1 MIILFSLVSYMRV
14 SANETVSMASLPVSS
29 SEMDK
34 FGYDFTGFSIDRET
48 LLVMIR
54 SSISNLS
61 AERESADSDRANELS
76 RRIDGLTS
84 AYDFVANMEEEK
96 LYLSD
101 ENGEVIGGDNS
112 LYSILGLML
121 GGVESLDVDADYDMT
136 PREIIVNGRGSRS
149 VFFKNDAYY
158 ADYEGTEEITN
169 VNEGL
174 DEIIT
179 GDTESGH
186 LKGFYLGEEA
196 LPICDADGNLMIDD
210 SILALFENTLTF
222 DIYGRYYRHMQV
234 MRSDRYDLVSDED
247 RGNEEVSVDYYSDD
261 NRIYLDSDFTEEAGS
276 ISIPFIDTDGDA
288 RSWSLYDEVIDADG
302 NSSFTAIWTFE
313 PVVGSRVA
321 SIEIVE
327 REEEIVEEI
336 EPEAETESANDE
348 TEGGPEEETDGENTD
363 GDVDNSSVGNGTGE
377 KPAVQGAR
385 RIQKYPEVI
394 VYTENYIAGYVA
406 KNMSGE
412 AVFTVGPDGSIN
424 MDQTSIEVETVD
436 VQEIKAEEIAKWEA
450 ENKIVEEEDEAAVL
464 AISEEDVEDAATESS
479 SLDEETEDD
488 ETVSDEEVNPDA
500 ASFDGEGGNA
510 EPEEV
515 APVAEPEVEPEAEPE
530 VEPEAEPE
538 LEPEPEP
545 EQEPEPEEGDSKE
558 PSEDAMAPDK
568 FEMEEP
574 EIEED

>member
-1 MIILFSLVSYMRV
+1 MKKRFLRITSLFVIILFSLVSYMRV

-76 RRIDGLTS
+76 RRIDGLTN

-174 DEIIT
+174 DEVIT

-348 TEGGPEEETDGENTD
+348 TEGEPEE
-363 GDVDNSSVGNGTGE
+363 GTGE

-436 VQEIKAEEIAKWEA
+436 VHEIIAEEIAKWEA

-479 SLDEETEDD
+479 SLDEEAEDD
-488 ETVSDEEVNPDA
+488 ETASDEEVNPDA

-530 VEPEAEPE
+530 

-545 EQEPEPEEGDSKE
+545 EQEPEPEEGDSEE

>member
-1 MIILFSLVSYMRV
+1 MKKRFLRITSLFVIILFSLVSYMRV

-121 GGVESLDVDADYDMT
+121 GGVERLDVDADYDMT

-174 DEIIT
+174 DEVIT

-186 LKGFYLGEEA
+186 LKGFYLGEED

-276 ISIPFIDTDGDA
+276 ISIPFIDTDGDV

-321 SIEIVE
+321 SIEILE

-348 TEGGPEEETDGENTD
+348 TEGEPEE
-363 GDVDNSSVGNGTGE
+363 GTGE

-436 VQEIKAEEIAKWEA
+436 VHEIIAEEIAKWEA
-450 ENKIVEEEDEAAVL
+450 ENKIVEEDEAAVL

-479 SLDEETEDD
+479 SLDEEAEDD
-488 ETVSDEEVNPDA
+488 ETASDEEVNPDA

-530 VEPEAEPE
+530 P
-538 LEPEPEP
+538 EPEPEP
-545 EQEPEPEEGDSKE
+545 EQEPEPEEGDSEE

>member
-1 MIILFSLVSYMRV
+1 MKKRFLRITSLFVIILFSLVSYMRV

-84 AYDFVANMEEEK
+84 AYNFVANMEEEK

-174 DEIIT
+174 DEVIT

-276 ISIPFIDTDGDA
+276 ISIPFIDTDGDT

-348 TEGGPEEETDGENTD
+348 TEGEPEE
-363 GDVDNSSVGNGTGE
+363 GTGE

-436 VQEIKAEEIAKWEA
+436 VHEIIAEEIAKWEA
-450 ENKIVEEEDEAAVL
+450 ENKIVEEDEAAVL

-479 SLDEETEDD
+479 SLDEEAEDD
-488 ETVSDEEVNPDA
+488 ETASDEEVNPDA

-530 VEPEAEPE
+530 LEPES
-538 LEPEPEP
+538 EPEP
-545 EQEPEPEEGDSKE
+545 EQEPEPEEGDSEE

>member
-1 MIILFSLVSYMRV
+1 MRV

-174 DEIIT
+174 DEVIT

-302 NSSFTAIWTFE
+302 NSYFTAIWTFE

-348 TEGGPEEETDGENTD
+348 TEGEPEEETD
-363 GDVDNSSVGNGTGE
+363 GE

-436 VQEIKAEEIAKWEA
+436 VHEIIAEEIAKWEA
-450 ENKIVEEEDEAAVL
+450 ENKIVEEEDEAEVL

-488 ETVSDEEVNPDA
+488 ETASDEEVNSDA

-530 VEPEAEPE
+530 P
-538 LEPEPEP
+538 EPEPEP
-545 EQEPEPEEGDSKE
+545 EQEPEPEEGDSEE

>member
-121 GGVESLDVDADYDMT
+121 GGVERLDVDADYDMT

-174 DEIIT
+174 DEVIT

-186 LKGFYLGEEA
+186 LKGFYLGEED

-276 ISIPFIDTDGDA
+276 ISIPFIDTDGDV

-321 SIEIVE
+321 SIEILE

-348 TEGGPEEETDGENTD
+348 TEGEPEE
-363 GDVDNSSVGNGTGE
+363 GTGE

-436 VQEIKAEEIAKWEA
+436 VHEIIAEEIAKWEA
-450 ENKIVEEEDEAAVL
+450 ENKIVEEDEAAVL

-479 SLDEETEDD
+479 SLDEEAEDD
-488 ETVSDEEVNPDA
+488 ETASDEEVNPDA

-530 VEPEAEPE
+530 P
-538 LEPEPEP
+538 EPEPEP
-545 EQEPEPEEGDSKE
+545 EQEPEPEEGDSEE

>member
-1 MIILFSLVSYMRV
+1 MKKRFLRITSLFVIILFSLVSYMRV

-121 GGVESLDVDADYDMT
+121 GGVERLDVDADYDMT

-174 DEIIT
+174 DEVIT

-348 TEGGPEEETDGENTD
+348 TEGEPED
-363 GDVDNSSVGNGTGE
+363 GTGE

-436 VQEIKAEEIAKWEA
+436 VHEIIDEEIAKWEA

-479 SLDEETEDD
+479 SLDEEAEDD
-488 ETVSDEEVNPDA
+488 ETASDEEVNPDA

-530 VEPEAEPE
+530 

-545 EQEPEPEEGDSKE
+545 EQEPEPEEGDSEE